1 VTLSLCLAAASGVAT
16 LSGCRV
22 TENDVHRW
30 ETTEF
35 GPLKLGAVVKHD
47 KYPMP
52 LRLESGMA
60 LIRMKPRA
68 GRRVGIEKLTD
79 SLRDMQPDDRKKV
92 VNGLVPMIIAQMD
105 RPLPVQQGLAPEERK
120 GPDPSIPF
128 KDTAYALLNNDKANL
143 VTDDAMRKA
152 LQDALVRW
160 ATADFDRRIT
170 ITSQLYGLEQIFR
183 TLGTESVKSLPP
195 LIKPDS
201 TYDRISSLV
210 AELGDQATK
219 DATAKKLVELAQYTE
234 GAAWVAKVKPLI
246 DEANKKGGYNVPE
259 DKLNKQVAEYQDEQ
273 VIKIYASM
281 KKVGGRAAVDYL
293 LGVAQNEERPVKRR
307 QAAMAALEGRLDRN
321 NPADAAAVMKVASAE
336 KTPDEVR
343 DLAFARASE
352 LSREA
357 VIDKLYALFDT
368 TKEKDPK
375 RWKVRWV
382 AASTVLKMSQ
392 AKDVPGFFA
401 KLPPNPAVGFAM
413 GEALENGAGIGKI
426 KPPPTN
432 EQMAAELKSPQLAN
446 KLTALGFFQATGKA
460 AEIPLVHALAE
471 DRTPLPKTED
481 PEAKWQWQVPKA
493 GGTAGQTEAKELTTV
508 GDFVKIVV
516 EPTMAARK

>member
-183 TLGTESVKSLPP
+183 WAP
-195 LIKPDS
+195 
-201 TYDRISSLV
+201 
-210 AELGDQATK
+210 
-219 DATAKKLVELAQYTE
+219 
-234 GAAWVAKVKPLI
+234 
-246 DEANKKGGYNVPE
+246 
-259 DKLNKQVAEYQDEQ
+259 
-273 VIKIYASM
+273 
-281 KKVGGRAAVDYL
+281 
-293 LGVAQNEERPVKRR
+293 
-307 QAAMAALEGRLDRN
+307 
-321 NPADAAAVMKVASAE
+321 
-336 KTPDEVR
+336 
-343 DLAFARASE
+343 RAS
-352 LSREA
+352 SRC
-357 VIDKLYALFDT
+357 
-368 TKEKDPK
+368 
-375 RWKVRWV
+375 RR
-382 AASTVLKMSQ
+382 
-392 AKDVPGFFA
+392 
-401 KLPPNPAVGFAM
+401 
-413 GEALENGAGIGKI
+413 
-426 KPPPTN
+426 
-432 EQMAAELKSPQLAN
+432 
-446 KLTALGFFQATGKA
+446 
-460 AEIPLVHALAE
+460 
-471 DRTPLPKTED
+471 
-481 PEAKWQWQVPKA
+481 
-493 GGTAGQTEAKELTTV
+493 
-508 GDFVKIVV
+508 
-516 EPTMAARK
+516 